1 MEPDSAK
8 AQIEEHILS
17 KGDTLASFKTR
28 QSFRPLIVSG
38 PSGVGKGTIIKQ
50 LTDVLYPGKFGFSV
64 SYTTR
69 APRVGEIDGTHY
81 NFVTREIFEQM
92 IAESKFIEHCQVHS
106 NMYGTAKSQ
115 IVKIQSSQNIPLL
128 DIDVQGAL
136 KFRQVFPDSNFIA
149 ILPPSV
155 ESLKER
161 LVGRGTET
169 AETLQTRVGNAT
181 KEMETILQEKET
193 FEYRVTNDN
202 LDDAV
207 LVFNNILKALY
218 SESDLK

>member
-1 MEPDSAK
+1 MEPESAK
-8 AQIEEHILS
+8 AQIEEQMLF
-17 KGDTLASFKTR
+17 KGETLASFKAR

-50 LTDVLYPGKFGFSV
+50 LTDVLYPNRFGFSV

-81 NFVTREIFEQM
+81 NFVTKEIFEEM
-92 IAESKFIEHCQVHS
+92 IAETKFIEHCQVHS

-115 IVKIQSSQNIPLL
+115 ILQIQASQKIPLL

-169 AETLQTRVGNAT
+169 AETLQIRVGNAT
-181 KEMETILQEKET
+181 KEMESILE
-193 FEYRVTNDN
+193 
-202 LDDAV
+202 
-207 LVFNNILKALY
+207 
-218 SESDLK
+218 